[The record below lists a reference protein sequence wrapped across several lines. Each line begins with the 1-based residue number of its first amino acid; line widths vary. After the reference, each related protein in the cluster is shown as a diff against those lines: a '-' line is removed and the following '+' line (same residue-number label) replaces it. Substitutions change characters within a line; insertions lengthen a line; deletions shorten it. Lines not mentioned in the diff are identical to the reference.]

1 LNEPILLTGA
11 TGYVG
16 GRLLHALERRGQA
29 VRCLSRRPEALVDRV
44 GRNTTVV
51 AGDVLDPSSLRHAL
65 AGVRTAYYLVHS
77 MGGGNSFSSVDREG
91 AANFAAAAR
100 ASGVR
105 RIVYLG
111 GLGNGGGLSA
121 HLASRQEVGEILRS
135 SGIPTV
141 EFRASIVIGSGSASF
156 EIVRALVERLP
167 LVVVPRWVETASQPI
182 AVEDLIDY
190 LVAALELD
198 PAGQAVFEI
207 GGADRVTYAG
217 LMREYARQRG
227 LRRRFIRVPF
237 VGARVSRVL
246 LSLVTPVYARI
257 GAAMVESLRHETVV
271 RDRAAP
277 ASFRVNPRG
286 FREAIERALRNEDRE
301 FAETRWSDALS
312 ANEPRSWGG
321 VAFGRRRVASRA
333 VQVAVPAARA
343 FAPIQQIGGST
354 GWYYANSFWR
364 LRGRIDAL
372 VGGVG
377 LRRGR
382 RDPLTLRPG
391 DTLDFWRVERIEPD
405 RLLHL
410 RAEMLMPGR
419 LWLVFETE
427 PGGSGTEVRQTA
439 IFDPAG
445 IVGAAYWY
453 ALYPIHRMVFEGM
466 LRGIRARV
474 TGPPSDTFAQGSTR
488 PAQVRRAASRA
499 GPHRGRQPRRP

>member
-1 LNEPILLTGA
+1 LLP
-11 TGYVG
+11 
-16 GRLLHALERRGQA
+16 ALERRGA
-29 VRCLSRRPEALVDRV
+29 SVRCLSRRPEALVHRV

-51 AGDVLDPSSLRHAL
+51 AGDVLDPSSLAPAL
-65 AGVRTAYYLVHS
+65 AGVGTAYYLVHS
-77 MGGGNSFSSVDREG
+77 IGAGSSFSSADREG
-91 AANFAAAAR
+91 AENFAAAAR
-100 ASGVR
+100 ASRVR

-121 HLASRQEVGEILRS
+121 HLASRQEVGEILRG
-135 SGIPTV
+135 SGVPTV

-167 LVVVPRWVETASQPI
+167 VVVVPRWVETASQPI
-182 AVEDLIDY
+182 AIEDVIDY

-198 PAGQAVFEI
+198 LAGAAVFEI

-227 LRRRFIRVPF
+227 LRRRFMPVRF
-237 VGARVSRVL
+237 LGARMSRVL

-271 RDRAAP
+271 GDRAAP
-277 ASFRVNPRG
+277 ASFGVNPRG
-286 FREAIERALRNEDRE
+286 FGEAIERALRNEDRE

-312 ANEPRSWGG
+312 ASEPRSWGG

-343 FAPIQQIGGST
+343 FAPIQRIGGST
-354 GWYYANSFWR
+354 GWFYANSFWR

-382 RDPLTLRPG
+382 RDPLRLGPG

-405 RLLHL
+405 RRLRL
-410 RAEMLMPGR
+410 RAEMRIPGR
-419 LWLVFETE
+419 LWLVFEIE
-427 PGGSGTEVRQTA
+427 PGARGTTVRQTA

-453 ALYPIHRMVFEGM
+453 ALYPVHRVIFDGM
-466 LRGIRARV
+466 LRGIRAQI
-474 TGPPSDTFAQGSTR
+474 T
-488 PAQVRRAASRA
+488 A
-499 GPHRGRQPRRP
+499 GQDAGWPR